1 MQIYTNSFIIKGKE
15 MIYFPTNSN
24 FGSRI
29 FLEKVSAP
37 YLLRKKV
44 PLYGA
49 NTEHVRSGYILCT
62 LLSIILKLDS
72 YSSLGNSFSCIFFLN
87 SNGVIC
93 TVFLNCLLK
102 FEGLLKP
109 ES

>member
-1 MQIYTNSFIIKGKE
+1 M
-15 MIYFPTNSN
+15 
-24 FGSRI
+24 
-29 FLEKVSAP
+29 
-37 YLLRKKV
+37 YLLRIRSVYAPHRDTFLRSK
-44 PLYGA
+44 YGA
-49 NTEHVRSGYILCT
+49 STEQIRSGYGLGC
-62 LLSIILKLDS
+62 LLSIIRKLGS